1 MTWQIALQLAVSG
14 LSVGSIYALVALAL
28 VIPFKAS
35 GVLNFAQG
43 EMVTLGAYI
52 GLVLSTSLPL
62 PFVVVAALTVI
73 IAGAFGILIER
84 LFVRPIIAAPEFTLV
99 IATFAIGLI
108 IKAAIRLHW
117 QDNTYPFDAPYVGPA
132 LAVGP
137 LRVNP
142 SYLVIIACLAA
153 LVGALVAFFR
163 GTKFGKAMRAVAIDS
178 RAARL
183 MGIRV
188 ESIFMSAWALAAA
201 IGAVAGLLLAP
212 LIGINPEI
220 GQLIIKAL
228 VAAVIGGFTSL
239 GGAVAGGLL
248 LGVLETFCGAFF
260 GATFKNIVPFGILI
274 LLLLLKPQGLFG
286 GSLQQRV

>member
-1 MTWQIALQLAVSG
+1 MTWQTALQLAVSG

-62 PFVVVAALTVI
+62 PFLAVAAL
-73 IAGAFGILIER
+73 
-84 LFVRPIIAAPEFTLV
+84 
-99 IATFAIGLI
+99 AIGLI

-117 QDNTYPFDAPYVGPA
+117 QDNTYPFDAPYAGPA
-132 LAVGP
+132 LAIGP

-142 SYLVIIACLAA
+142 SYLVIIACLTA
-153 LVGALVAFFR
+153 LVGVLVTFFR
-163 GTKFGKAMRAVAIDS
+163 GTKFGKAMRAVAIDP

-188 ESIFMSAWALAAA
+188 ESIFMSAWALAAG

-220 GQLIIKAL
+220 GQLIVKAL

-260 GATFKNIVPFGILI
+260 GATLKNIVPFGILI
-274 LLLLLKPQGLFG
+274 VLLLLKPQGLFG

>member
-1 MTWQIALQLAVSG
+1 MTWQIAFQLAVSG

-62 PFVVVAALTVI
+62 PFLAIAALTVI

-84 LFVRPIIAAPEFTLV
+84 LFIRPIVAAPEFTLV

-117 QDNTYPFDAPYVGPA
+117 QDNTYPFDAPYAGPA
-132 LAVGP
+132 LAIGP

-153 LVGALVAFFR
+153 LVGVLVTFFR
-163 GTKFGKAMRAVAIDS
+163 TTKFGKAMRAVAIDP

-188 ESIFMSAWALAAA
+188 ESIFMSAWALAAG

-220 GQLIIKAL
+220 GQLIVKAL
-228 VAAVIGGFTSL
+228 V
-239 GGAVAGGLL
+239 GAVAGGLL

-260 GATFKNIVPFGILI
+260 GATLKNIVPFGILI
-274 LLLLLKPQGLFG
+274 VLLLLKPQGLFG